1 MSGVRK
7 FVCNNF
13 FPVIEIDIW
22 YAVPYDI
29 VMIFIETSLF
39 TKLIAELLNEDEYA
53 NLQQFLLRKPDAG
66 KIIPGSGGV
75 RKLRWSRGS
84 KGKRGGVR
92 IIYYWKK
99 SDSEIWMLT
108 VYEKSKQENIPAKIL
123 KKISEEIKNV

>member
-1 MSGVRK
+1 M
-7 FVCNNF
+7 
-13 FPVIEIDIW
+13 
-22 YAVPYDI
+22 PYNI

-39 TKLIAELLNEDEYA
+39 TKLIVELLNEDEYT
-53 NLQQFLLRKPDAG
+53 NLQKFLLRKPDAG
-66 KIIPGSGGV
+66 KIITGSGGV
-75 RKLRWSRGS
+75 RKLRWSKGS

-123 KKISEEIKNV
+123 KKISEEIKNA